1 MNFKYFEHILI
12 ENILVLLS
20 VFLVYD
26 VTKLR
31 EVNVAILDIIV
42 GQVNHLLL
50 HRIQSKHFH
59 GIYQILKTIAPF

>member
-1 MNFKYFEHILI
+1 MKYFEHILI
-12 ENILVLLS
+12 ENLFVLLS

-31 EVNVAILDIIV
+31 EVDVAVLDIVV

-50 HRIQSKHFH
+50 HRI
-59 GIYQILKTIAPF
+59 

>member
-59 GIYQILKTIAPF
+59 GIYQIL

>member
-1 MNFKYFEHILI
+1 MKYFEHILI
-12 ENILVLLS
+12 ENLFVLLS

-31 EVNVAILDIIV
+31 EVDVAVLDIVV

-50 HRIQSKHFH
+50 HRVQSKHFH
-59 GIYQILKTIAPF
+59 GIHQVLLRV

>member
-1 MNFKYFEHILI
+1 MKEELYFEHILI
-12 ENILVLLS
+12 EDFFILLS

-31 EVNVAILDIIV
+31 EVYVAVLDIIV

-50 HRIQSKHFH
+50 HGIQSKHFH
-59 GIYQILKTIAPF
+59 GIN